1 MAVPSLP
8 AKGSGKPGML
18 QPGAYRETR
27 YARPTPVAIITMR
40 RARPKVSCFFPLL
53 ALRRRM
59 EGLSRAYESGAIY
72 QFMTHDY
79 DRLDSEVMDSMGTL
93 VGVTQFESVD
103 EGI

>member
-8 AKGSGKPGML
+8 AQGNGKPGTL
-18 QPGAYRETR
+18 ELPYRETK

-40 RARPKVSCFFPLL
+40 RARPRVSRFFPLL

-72 QFMTHDY
+72 QFMTRDY
-79 DRLDSEVMDSMGTL
+79 GCLDSAVIDSMGL
-93 VGVTQFESVD
+93 WIQKEQQWL
-103 EGI
+103 